1 MTQLAAI
8 PAIAW
13 AILAF
18 AAWRSTELLNA
29 WRHSP
34 LDRFGW
40 IAFLLWLTPVA
51 VRFIQ
56 PSPPGLHPAAPWFLG
71 ASLAASIFGILA
83 DFNTAHYVGLS
94 CAVAALGGWSWR
106 HAVWF
111 AAAAAWM
118 PAFSW
123 AGQDL
128 PRPALIAARI
138 AATSIASAPLL
149 GFLVFTKPRPSLP

>member
-1 MTQLAAI
+1 MTRLANI

-34 LDRFGW
+34 LDRLGW

-51 VRFIQ
+51 ASFAK
-56 PSPPGLHPAAPWFLG
+56 PSLPGLHPAAPWFLG
-71 ASLAASIFGILA
+71 ASLAASIFGVLA

-94 CAVAALGGWSWR
+94 CAIAALGGWSWR
-106 HAVWF
+106 HALWF
-111 AAAAAWM
+111 AAAITWM

-128 PRPALIAARI
+128 PRPALIGARI
-138 AATSIASAPLL
+138 VATSIACAPLL